1 MKVFNILLVLTSFYF
16 LNSCSASKMSQAMSL
31 HKANLSKALTLNEDP
46 SKQMDILGE
55 TYVQVINEALSYG
68 SIKNSVKHIKTFSKQ
83 NKPELDAIM
92 KNLNNWTAD
101 FEPAEKL
108 MIIGKLASKPYAS
121 ELLSLVPKLERKVNR
136 RISTFTFLSQFVD
149 IFSLKL
155 F

>member
-1 MKVFNILLVLTSFYF
+1 MKVFNFLLVLTSFYC

-68 SIKNSVKHIKTFSKQ
+68 SIKNSVKHIKAFSNQ
-83 NKPELDAIM
+83 NKTEIDAIM
-92 KNLNNWTAD
+92 KNLNNWTSD

-108 MIIGKLASKPYAS
+108 MMIGKLASKPYAS